1 MNTLTILIVEDD
13 PIVAASIDELVSV
26 EGHHVCGIVTDGKTV
41 ARSVDELRPDLIIMD
56 VHLADGTSGTD
67 VTRELL
73 AAYEV
78 PVIIVSATDQPD
90 ELLEIAE
97 SGALAFIKKP
107 ISVEELKVSL
117 RIATNHNSAMHELR
131 KSESTHKRIFDDAAV
146 GLYVCHKDGY
156 YVACN
161 KAFAKML
168 GYSGPAELLRTVV
181 SMDEQVYVQE
191 GRRAEFLKELEQGKT
206 VRFAPSQVFGRD
218 GNVIWISEHLAPS
231 TDGLQDFSLYEG
243 VAMDISA
250 QKRTENERNVA
261 YALMQTTM
269 DAIAD
274 FIAVTDLEGDII
286 FANEAFERE
295 LGDVVG
301 HNRALVFDNDGN
313 CPFGRFMQELHKPT
327 APGYQVRGYCNL
339 QGYPKRL
346 SVGITRYETPESG
359 ILGAVFIMHAV
370 DDPESAQNAVWSLS

>member
-1 MNTLTILIVEDD
+1 MDILTILIVEDD
-13 PIVAASIDELVSV
+13 PIVAASIEALVAA
-26 EGHHVCGIVTDGKTV
+26 EGHQVCGIVAKGGSV
-41 ARSVDELRPDLIIMD
+41 AQSVKELRPDLIIMD
-56 VHLADGTSGTD
+56 VHLADGTSGAE
-67 VTRELL
+67 VTKELL
-73 AAYEV
+73 AADNV
-78 PVIIVSATDQPD
+78 PVIIVSATDEPD

-117 RIATNHNSAMHELR
+117 RIATNHNKAMHELR
-131 KSESTHKRIFDDAAV
+131 KSESAHKRMFDDAAV

-161 KAFAKML
+161 KAFAKIL
-168 GYSGPAELLRTVV
+168 GFSGPAELLRTVV
-181 SMDEQVYVQE
+181 SMDEQIYVKK
-191 GRRAEFLKELEQGKT
+191 GRRAEILKELGQGNT
-206 VRFAPSQVFGRD
+206 VSFATSQVYGRD
-218 GNVIWISEHLAPS
+218 GNVLWISEHVCPT
-231 TDGLQDFSLYEG
+231 TDGLQDFALYEG

-250 QKRTENERNVA
+250 QKRAENERNVA

-301 HNRALVFDNDGN
+301 PDRSLAFANDGN
-313 CPFGRFMQELHKPT
+313 CPVCRFMAELDKPV

-339 QGYPKRL
+339 PGYPKRL
-346 SVGITRYETPESG
+346 SVGISRYETPESG

-370 DDPESAQNAVWSLS
+370 KETDSDQTASWSLS